1 MKRPKLPTARRV
13 TELPE
18 KLLREIGQIM
28 VVFSAIEHEL
38 SMITFTLLRIST
50 AEGRLA
56 VARQN
61 IQGRMTLIKQL
72 AELREIALP
81 EGWETTRELLVE
93 QETIRDWL
101 AHGVW
106 SLDDDGPKLEIS
118 RGTWQPPGYHK
129 SIDRKIIPAGAP
141 IKYETLREAT
151 LSGLEILALLERLH
165 VELAVLMQPSP

>member
-1 MKRPKLPTARRV
+1 MKLPKLPTAQRV

-18 KLLREIGQIM
+18 MLLREIGQIM

-56 VARQN
+56 VTRQN
-61 IQGRMTLIKQL
+61 VHGRMSLIKQL
-72 AELREIALP
+72 AELRDIALP
-81 EGWETTRELLVE
+81 EGWDKTHDLLVE

-118 RGTWQPPGYHK
+118 RGTWQPPGHHK

-141 IKYETLREAT
+141 VKHETLHEAT
-151 LSGLEILALLERLH
+151 QSGLELLALLERLH
-165 VELAVLMQPSP
+165 IELAKLPQSSS